1 MMRGCIGDII
11 SYDTISV
18 VRGPRPLVFTVIMGN
33 IDELHSRL
41 RLWEITHVCTGF
53 MLRAFSFGTSC
64 WIENPKERF
73 SFVCFFFVDGWPESA
88 GGGNENVKRF
98 FFM

>member
-18 VRGPRPLVFTVIMGN
+18 VRGPRPIVFTVIMGN

-41 RLWEITHVCTGF
+41 RLWEITHVRTGF
-53 MLRAFSFGTSC
+53 MLRAFSFGTSR

-73 SFVCFFFVDGWPESA
+73 SLVCFFLSMA
-88 GGGNENVKRF
+88 GPKAREVGMN
-98 FFM
+98 M